1 MLATL
6 ALLACFFAL
15 QVAANLLFKYGAIHP
30 ERYWLGFVAG
40 NAIGVSSI
48 WFMMQVYLRMN
59 ANVGMAIACGGSF
72 VLVQVALFLCF
83 DGRLS
88 PLQWAGIATIVLGIL
103 ATTLGGDA
111 AATT

>member
-6 ALLACFFAL
+6 GLLAGFFAF
-15 QVAANLLFKYGAIHP
+15 QVAANLLFTYGSVHP
-30 ERYWLGFVAG
+30 ERYWLGFIVG

-48 WFMMQVYLRMN
+48 WFMMQIYQRMH

-72 VLVQVALFLCF
+72 VLVQVGLCLCF

-88 PLQWAGIATIVLGIL
+88 GLQWIGIAAILAGIAVTS
-103 ATTLGGDA
+103 LGGPTA
-111 AATT
+111 V